1 MGRLQELELNN
12 ADESQREVLALLPPL
27 KLFRVM
33 AHAPQAAM
41 GFATHG
47 ARILYETALDPVWRE
62 LVILVVAH
70 RLGSDYEIQ
79 EHERIAREVG
89 CPGQKIAALRSVD
102 CIAASEAFT
111 QQEKALA
118 SFALQMLD
126 DQSPDNA
133 SYAAVAEFLSPQ
145 ELVELVLCVAFYQ
158 GAALFMSTFGIE
170 PEADDFTGGVSMESS
185 PPEL

>member
-1 MGRLQELELNN
+1 MDRLQPLELQD
-12 ADESQREVLALLPPL
+12 ADEAQRAVLELLPPL
-27 KLFRVM
+27 KLFRIM
-33 AHAPQAAM
+33 AHAPQAAT

-47 ARILYETALDPVWRE
+47 AKLLYETTLDPQWRE

-70 RLGSDYEIQ
+70 RLDSEYEIH

-89 CPGQKIAALRSVD
+89 CPDKKIAALHSPD
-102 CIAASEAFT
+102 EIAAAESLSIE
-111 QQEKALA
+111 EKALA
-118 SFALQMLD
+118 TFALQMID
-126 DQSPDNA
+126 AGSPDAA

-170 PEADDFTGGVSMESS
+170 PEADDFSGGVSMESDT
-185 PPEL
+185 PEL